1 MNKPALNSIS
11 LVYISFPKSNMGRN
25 LNETI
30 HSKFYIFSCMRRLPK
45 IEQPDVERVER
56 IE

>member
-45 IEQPDVERVER
+45 IEQPDVERMER